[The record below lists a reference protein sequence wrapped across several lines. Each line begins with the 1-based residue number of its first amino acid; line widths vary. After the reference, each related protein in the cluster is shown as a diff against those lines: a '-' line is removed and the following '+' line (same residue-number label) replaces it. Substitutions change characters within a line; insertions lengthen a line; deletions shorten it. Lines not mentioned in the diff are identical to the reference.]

1 MIGPDVTVGN
11 HCKFQNNLSVSRGVT
26 IEDGVFCRPSCVL
39 TQSAEIERIAAGAM
53 VTRGVPACA
62 LMVGSPVRRVGR
74 MSRTCAKLGIDLV
87 CTIDGSRYREV
98 GNRNALRTGQS
109 MAEVASKSQTGE
121 PIAFI
126 DLQAQRRRIGDR
138 IGKAMAAVLEHGQFI
153 LGPEVAQLEKQLAAH
168 CGAKHAVCC
177 SSGTD
182 ALVLALMALEVGPGD
197 AVFVPSFTFAATAE
211 AVALVGATP
220 VFVDIVAE
228 TCNMDAASLEDAIA
242 MVKKESQLKPV
253 GVIAVDMYGQTADVR
268 AIKSVADPRNLW
280 IMEDGAQSY
289 GATLDGRSM
298 GTLTTIS
305 TTSFF
310 PAKPLG
316 CYGDGGAVFTN
327 DDRLASLV
335 RSLLFHGKG
344 ADKYD
349 NVRIGMNGRLD
360 TIQAAILIEKLAIF
374 DDEMVMREQVAAGY
388 TRALG
393 NFAQIPVLIPGAT
406 SAWAQYTLAF
416 ENRDAVASRL
426 KQQGIPTAVYYP
438 KPLHQQTAYR
448 SYPLAPRGLPVS
460 DRMAKTVLSVPMHPY
475 LDSETQGRI
484 SEAVRMAIN

>member
-1 MIGPDVTVGN
+1 
-11 HCKFQNNLSVSRGVT
+11 
-26 IEDGVFCRPSCVL
+26 
-39 TQSAEIERIAAGAM
+39 
-53 VTRGVPACA
+53 
-62 LMVGSPVRRVGR
+62 
-74 MSRTCAKLGIDLV
+74 
-87 CTIDGSRYREV
+87 
-98 GNRNALRTGQS
+98 
-109 MAEVASKSQTGE
+109 MAEVASKSQAAK
-121 PIAFI
+121 PIPFI
-126 DLQAQRRRIGDR
+126 DLQAQRHRISDR
-138 IGKAMAAVLEHGQFI
+138 IDKAIAAVLEHGQFI
-153 LGPEVAQLEKQLAAH
+153 LGPEVTQLEKQLAAH

-182 ALVLALMALEVGPGD
+182 ALVLALMALEVRPGD

-228 TCNMDAASLEDAIA
+228 TCNMDAGSLNDAIA
-242 MVKKESQLKPV
+242 MVEKQSQLRPV
-253 GVIAVDMYGQTADVR
+253 GIIAVDMYGQTADVR
-268 AIKSVADPRNLW
+268 SIKSVADPRNLW

-289 GATLDGRSM
+289 GATLDGRRM

-316 CYGDGGAVFTN
+316 CYGDGGAIFTD
-327 DDRLASLV
+327 DDRLADLV

-344 ADKYD
+344 SDKYD

-360 TIQAAILIEKLAIF
+360 TIQAAILLEKLAIF
-374 DDEMVMREQVAAGY
+374 DDEIVRREKVAAGY

-393 NFAQIPVLIPGAT
+393 NFAQTPVVIPGGT

-416 ENRDAVASRL
+416 EDRDAVASRL
-426 KQQGIPTAVYYP
+426 KQQGIPTAIYYP

-448 SYPLAPRGLPVS
+448 HYPVAPDRLPVS

-475 LDSETQGRI
+475 LDSETQERV
-484 SEAVRMAIN
+484 SEAVRAAIN